1 MFCAA
6 AWTFPFLNIMIKGY
20 GYGQKK
26 GNSDHDKGGGI
37 IPCRP
42 GGSKSD
48 FPLWSDCRGQE
59 AATGRRREAAFHK
72 RLHRPLLVKLGF
84 FTMTET
90 I

>member
-42 GGSKSD
+42 GVEGYY
-48 FPLWSDCRGQE
+48 FPRLSVPVLLNE
-59 AATGRRREAAFHK
+59 ESAATDSSSK
-72 RLHRPLLVKLGF
+72 RFK
-84 FTMTET
+84 
-90 I
+90 